1 MASLTDRLVQ
11 ELLSG
16 RYIASLATE
25 NGDGSIHMVAVW
37 YWFDGSGVYVAT
49 SRRSRKARNLQARSK
64 VSLMI
69 DSRDPDASRGV
80 TLAGT
85 GQVLTGEPSH
95 QWNAKIHRKYLSE
108 EALADA
114 RVSAGFA
121 ALDDATLQILPIS
134 LVAWDMREADR
145 QVFGG
150 VLQRNPGYLLAP
162 ER

>member
-1 MASLTDRLVQ
+1 MASLTDALVQ
-11 ELLSG
+11 QLLSG

-37 YWFDGSGVYVAT
+37 YWFDGAKVYVAT
-49 SRRSRKARNLQARSK
+49 SKRSRKARNLQARAK

-69 DSRDPDASRGV
+69 DSRDPYASRGV

-85 GQVLTGEPSH
+85 GQVLTGELSQ
-95 QWNAKIHRKYLSE
+95 QWNARIHRKYLSA
-108 EALADA
+108 EALADD
-114 RVSAGFA
+114 RVGGGFA
-121 ALDDATLQILPIS
+121 AMDDATLQIMPIS
-134 LVAWDMREADR
+134 LVAWDMRDADR

-150 VLQRNPGYLLAP
+150 ALERNPGYLLTL